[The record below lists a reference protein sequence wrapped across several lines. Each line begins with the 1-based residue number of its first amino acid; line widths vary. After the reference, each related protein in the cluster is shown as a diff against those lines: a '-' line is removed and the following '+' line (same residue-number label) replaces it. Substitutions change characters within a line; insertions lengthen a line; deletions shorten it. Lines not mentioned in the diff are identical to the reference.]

1 MQVSRN
7 YQRSVTFSV
16 AEAVVKILGDM
27 GVQYAFGVSGG
38 AIAPVWGESSE
49 AAISRHATA
58 ENSTQREFH
67 QIFSTFTREM
77 RF

>member
-1 MQVSRN
+1 MQPTISIPKHWD
-7 YQRSVTFSV
+7 YPHFALDQRTR
-16 AEAVVKILGDM
+16 
-27 GVQYAFGVSGG
+27 
-38 AIAPVWGESSE
+38 GESSE